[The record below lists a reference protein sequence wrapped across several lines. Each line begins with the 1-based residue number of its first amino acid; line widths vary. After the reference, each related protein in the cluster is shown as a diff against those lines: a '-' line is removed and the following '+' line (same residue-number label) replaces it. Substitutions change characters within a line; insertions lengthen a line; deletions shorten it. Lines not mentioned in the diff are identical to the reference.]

1 MDINWFTPKEAGV
14 EWGIKARRVLALCSN
29 GQIPN
34 AVRKG
39 RMWLIP
45 QGTSKPIDGRTKA
58 ARELNG
64 RANTINIKKHKQM
77 LPSQR

>member
-1 MDINWFTPKEAGV
+1 MNMQWLTPEEVSV
-14 EWGIKARRVLALCSN
+14 EWGIKARRVQALCLK

-45 QGTSKPIDGRTKA
+45 KGTSKPIDGRTRA
-58 ARELNG
+58 AKQLNG
-64 RANTINIKKHKQM
+64 RVDNTINAEEK
-77 LPSQR
+77 

>member
-1 MDINWFTPKEAGV
+1 MDIEWLSPEEAGV
-14 EWGIKARRVLALCSN
+14 EWGIKARRVQALCSK

-45 QGTSKPIDGRTKA
+45 KGTSKPIDGRTKA
-58 ARELNG
+58 ARQTNG
-64 RANTINIKKHKQM
+64 GYDTHEYNDIFATAFSKK
-77 LPSQR
+77 

>member
-1 MDINWFTPKEAGV
+1 MDINWLTPKEAGAK
-14 EWGIKARRVLALCSN
+14 WGIKARRVQELCSK
-29 GQIPN
+29 GQIPD

-39 RMWLIP
+39 RMWLIR

-64 RANTINIKKHKQM
+64 RANIIDLKMHI
-77 LPSQR
+77 